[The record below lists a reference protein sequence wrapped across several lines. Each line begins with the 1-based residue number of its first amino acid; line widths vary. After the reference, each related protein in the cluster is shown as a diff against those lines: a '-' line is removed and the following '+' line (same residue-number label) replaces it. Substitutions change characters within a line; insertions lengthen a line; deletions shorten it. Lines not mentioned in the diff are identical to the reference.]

1 MIALSAALSPR
12 KTRYP
17 QTKQVITIKILGI
30 VGSNRKKGN
39 TSLLI
44 QKALEEA
51 EQEGA
56 HTELLFL
63 SDYQYSDCTGCE
75 GCAKDFQCVI
85 EDGMQQ
91 IYPKILEADAL
102 ILGSPTYFY
111 NLTALMKAFIDRLY
125 CYEIFDKD
133 DRSVWMPLNEALGM
147 KYALVIAICEQQST
161 EDLGFTDQAMSK
173 PLEALG
179 YRVTDSLKI
188 LHAFDKG
195 DVLSQPETL
204 EMVKEAGKR
213 LVKTV
218 QLREAVM
225 EKIKST

>member
-1 MIALSAALSPR
+1 M
-12 KTRYP
+12 
-17 QTKQVITIKILGI
+17 ITIKILGI
-30 VGSNRKKGN
+30 TGSKRKNGN
-39 TSLLI
+39 TSILI
-44 QKALEEA
+44 QKALEQA
-51 EQEGA
+51 KKEGA
-56 HTELLFL
+56 QTEQLFL
-63 SDYQYSDCTGCE
+63 SDYQYADCNGCE
-75 GCAKDFQCVI
+75 GCGKDYRCIVN
-85 EDGMQQ
+85 DGMQK

-111 NLTALMKAFIDRLY
+111 NVTALMKAFIDRLY

-188 LHAFDKG
+188 IHAFNKG
-195 DVLSQPETL
+195 DVIGQPNTL
-204 EMVKEAGKR
+204 KLVKKASKR

-218 QLREAVM
+218 QLRETVM
-225 EKIKST
+225 EHLKG

>member
-1 MIALSAALSPR
+1 
-12 KTRYP
+12 
-17 QTKQVITIKILGI
+17 VITIKILGI
-30 VGSNRKKGN
+30 TGSKRKNGN
-39 TSLLI
+39 TSILV
-44 QKALEEA
+44 QKALEEVK
-51 EQEGA
+51 QNGVQ
-56 HTELLFL
+56 TEMLFL
-63 SDYQYSDCTGCE
+63 SDYQYADCNGCE
-75 GCAKDFQCVI
+75 GCAKDYRCIVN
-85 EDGMQQ
+85 DGMQE

-111 NLTALMKAFIDRLY
+111 NITALMKAFIDRLY

-147 KYALVIAICEQQST
+147 KYALVIAICEQQSV
-161 EDLGFTDQAMSK
+161 EDLGFTDLAMSK

-195 DVLSQPETL
+195 DVLAQPETFT
-204 EMVKEAGKR
+204 MVKEASKR

-218 QLREAVM
+218 QLREKVM
-225 EKIKST
+225 KKFL

>member
-1 MIALSAALSPR
+1 M
-12 KTRYP
+12 
-17 QTKQVITIKILGI
+17 ITIKILGI
-30 VGSNRKKGN
+30 VGSKRKNGN
-39 TSLLI
+39 TSILI

-51 EQEGA
+51 KQAGA
-56 HTELLFL
+56 QTELLFL

-204 EMVKEAGKR
+204 DMVKEAGKR

-225 EKIKST
+225 EKIKSI

>member
-1 MIALSAALSPR
+1 V
-12 KTRYP
+12 KN
-17 QTKQVITIKILGI
+17 IKILGI
-30 VGSNRKKGN
+30 VGSKRKKGN
-39 TSLLI
+39 TSILV
-44 QKALEEA
+44 QKALDETQQA
-51 EQEGA
+51 GAQTEQ
-56 HTELLFL
+56 LFL

-91 IYPKILEADAL
+91 IYPKILEADG
-102 ILGSPTYFY
+102 IIVGSPTYFY

-125 CYEIFDKD
+125 CYEIFDRD

-147 KYALVIAICEQQST
+147 KYALVIAICEQQSV
-161 EDLGFTDQAMSK
+161 EDLGFTDQAMTK

-179 YRVTDSLKI
+179 YRVTDSLKV

-195 DVLSQPETL
+195 DVLNQPETL

-218 QLREAVM
+218 KLREAVM
-225 EKIKST
+225 KKIKRK